1 VKLLSSL
8 LLLCLATS
16 TAHAQLATPNANGI
30 TFGHVHLNVSDIAE
44 HKRIWVEHF
53 NGTVVERGP
62 LTVVKLPNMMVAL
75 TETEPSMGSRETNM
89 HHFGFKVRSMDKFLD
104 KWRADGLEVG
114 SIFFGSEGQLNAYVI
129 TPDNIAV
136 EMQEDQGL
144 HEEITG
150 YHVHWFLD
158 NPEEILQWYVEMFDL
173 EIRPRGRI
181 TTTTNVPGMNL
192 SFGAN
197 NSGRQNTQGSAID
210 HIGFEIDNLE
220 EFCKQLEAKGIVF
233 DIPYREI
240 PAIGLNIAYFTDPS
254 GVYVELTEGYDEY

>member
-1 VKLLSSL
+1 
-8 LLLCLATS
+8 
-16 TAHAQLATPNANGI
+16 
-30 TFGHVHLNVSDIAE
+30 
-44 HKRIWVEHF
+44 
-53 NGTVVERGP
+53 
-62 LTVVKLPNMMVAL
+62 
-75 TETEPSMGSRETNM
+75 
-89 HHFGFKVRSMDKFLD
+89 
-104 KWRADGLEVG
+104 
-114 SIFFGSEGQLNAYVI
+114 
-129 TPDNIAV
+129 
-136 EMQEDQGL
+136 MQEDQGL

-240 PAIGLNIAYFTDPS
+240 RAIGLNIAYFTDPS

>member
-30 TFGHVHLNVSDIAE
+30 TFGHVHLNVSDIVE

-233 DIPYREI
+233 DVPYREI

>member
-1 VKLLSSL
+1 MKLLSSL

-30 TFGHVHLNVSDIAE
+30 TFGHVHLNVSDIVE